1 MEYNDASK
9 IAEHNKQSLYIFVR
23 VRDGEYVSIN
33 FEKVTI
39 DNGYAVKENRMKNGM
54 YISVEDVLEAAKYDQ
69 EWGDYDLYSELS
81 LMSEYEKFRDLKRK
95 LIDTDVGRNF
105 VKYALSRYGIEYT
118 EQIENSLDFTSNYK
132 FGGRKEEFKNKEPEK
147 IDNNGVENV
156 EGGVDIDIDVDIEK
170 ERNNN
175 RTDIR
180 EEFNSMLP
188 NCESVV
194 YTLKLL
200 HRQNE
205 TRAFYVGR
213 SSVPKNRIT
222 QHLRKGGDFVN
233 SSGYMITGVKC
244 IDKENE
250 ISERSKYEQVNGA
263 VSCPVFGG
271 K

>member
-1 MEYNDASK
+1 MEYQDASK

-23 VRDGEYVSIN
+23 VRDGEYVGID
-33 FEKVTI
+33 FEKVTV

-54 YISVEDVLEAAKYDQ
+54 YIRIEDVLEAAKYDQ
-69 EWGDYDLYSELS
+69 EWENYDLYSELS
-81 LMSEYEKFRDLKRK
+81 LMLEYEEFRDLKRK

-105 VKYALSRYGIEYT
+105 VKYALSRYGIDYT
-118 EQIENSLDFTSNYK
+118 EQIKDSLDFTSNYK
-132 FGGRKEEFKNKEPEK
+132 FGGRKEEFENKEPDK
-147 IDNNGVENV
+147 IDNSGVENV
-156 EGGVDIDIDVDIEK
+156 EGNVDIDVAVNIEK
-170 ERNNN
+170 ERNTN
-175 RTDIR
+175 RNDIR

-200 HRQNE
+200 HKRNE

-213 SSVPKNRIT
+213 SSVPKQRIT
-222 QHLRKGGDFVN
+222 QHLREGGDFVN

-244 IDKENE
+244 IDREDE
-250 ISERSKYEQVNGA
+250 ISERSKYKQVNGA

-271 K
+271 R